1 MGCQPLELSDDL
13 GCFVPTCREQS
24 HSTFY
29 MRVVSIMV
37 GDVYPRSVYLE
48 RIDRMLGMLVAVSS
62 EVPVIC
68 EYVVRL
74 SLEDLLV

>member
-1 MGCQPLELSDDL
+1 
-13 GCFVPTCREQS
+13 
-24 HSTFY
+24 

-48 RIDRMLGMLVAVSS
+48 RIDRMLGMLVAVIS
-62 EVPVIC
+62 EVLAIC